1 MRISGVLGQERAQ
14 AALNAEMAAG
24 RLAHAYLL
32 AGPRGAGRA
41 TLARALFMALC
52 CTGGGDVACGQCGP
66 CRRALAW
73 QHEDLVVLAPPS
85 GQASAQ
91 IKVEE
96 VREALRRLSFAP
108 SGPWRL
114 VLIREAGHLNPAS
127 GNALL
132 KMLEEPPPG
141 NILALTVQDAGEVLP
156 TLVSR
161 CRRVNL
167 APLAEGVIA
176 AELQRQGIEP
186 ERARMRAALAGGS
199 LGRALELDEEQM
211 LADLERLRAA
221 MAAGG
226 GPLADWA
233 FAEELVAGFRGS
245 GGIDRQGIC
254 ALLDLWS
261 LYLRDLA
268 AAAVGRPRAEALPV
282 PAGPAPALQRSVSAF
297 ERVRRAQGLILGN
310 AQPEL
315 AVAQLMGELRAAL
328 A

>member
-1 MRISGVLGQERAQ
+1 MRLSGVLGQGRAQ

-32 AGPRGAGRA
+32 VGPAGAGRA
-41 TLARALFMALC
+41 TLARALFMALVC
-52 CTGGGDVACGQCGP
+52 QGGGEEACGVCGP
-66 CRRALAW
+66 CRRAAAW
-73 QHEDLVVLAPPS
+73 QHEDLLVLAPPS
-85 GQASAQ
+85 DQASAQ

-96 VREALRRLSFAP
+96 VREALRRLSFSP

-132 KMLEEPPPG
+132 KVLEEPPPG

-167 APLAEGVIA
+167 APLAEDEIA
-176 AELQRQGIEP
+176 AELARRGVEP
-186 ERARMRAALAGGS
+186 ERARVRAALAGGS
-199 LGRALELDEEQM
+199 LGRALELDEGRL
-211 LADLERLRAA
+211 LAELERLREAI
-221 MAAGG
+221 AAGG

-233 FAEELVAGFRGS
+233 FADQLVAGFRGS
-245 GGIDRQGIC
+245 GRIDREGIC
-254 ALLDLWS
+254 QVLDLWS
-261 LYLRDLA
+261 LYLRDMAVA
-268 AAAVGRPRAEALPV
+268 AAGRPQAAVLPGPAGEPLPV
-282 PAGPAPALQRSVSAF
+282 ARATEAF
-297 ERVRRAQGLILGN
+297 ARVRRAQGLILGN

-315 AVAQLMGELRAAL
+315 AITVLMGELRAAL